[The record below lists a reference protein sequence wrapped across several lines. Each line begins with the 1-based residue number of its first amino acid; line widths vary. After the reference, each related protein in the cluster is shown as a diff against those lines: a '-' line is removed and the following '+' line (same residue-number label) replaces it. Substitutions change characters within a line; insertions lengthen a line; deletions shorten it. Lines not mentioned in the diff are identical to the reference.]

1 MPLAPLSSQAY
12 GRSGLPKARLVNMYV
27 ERTPEGPTDSVRRGR
42 PGLVA
47 SSTIGNGPIRGVMT
61 HQGDRFVLSGTRVY
75 RAGVQVGIIPGLY
88 RVRYAQSDTQLVI
101 VADGIVYLVG
111 GSVTTIAMP
120 DGELVSDVAYA
131 AGRFIY
137 TMADTGK
144 FRYSDIADAETIGGL
159 NFATAESNPD
169 AIVSVETLGQD
180 VLFFGQSTTEWWGPT
195 SDIAAPFQPYTGRRY
210 DVGSAAQNSA
220 ARIDNGLFFVGTA
233 QRSDRTD
240 LKVYRTSSIAEV
252 ISTPAIDA
260 FLARCADISLATAV
274 EVPMEGRSFYVL
286 NIPGVTSVA
295 FDVREKTWAEWSS
308 YGEDIFRIQVADAG
322 IYGDF
327 DTSQLWTVDPEAT
340 TDGSDP
346 LVRICSAYV
355 PTISR
360 ERMSSLHLYGARGEG
375 ALGTSPVVEMRYTD
389 TDDAGWGVW
398 VSASLGA
405 YGEHPKARWFQLGQ
419 MQPPGRIIEFR
430 CSDDVL
436 FAPFGLA
443 VNEMR

>member
-1 MPLAPLSSQAY
+1 MLIPLSSQAY
-12 GRSGLPKARLVNMYV
+12 GRAGLPKARLVNMYV
-27 ERTPEGPTDSVRRGR
+27 ERTPEGPTESVRRGR

-61 HQGDRFVLSGTRVY
+61 HQGVRYVLSGTRVY
-75 RAGVQVGIIPGLY
+75 QAGVQVGIIPGLY
-88 RVRYAQSDTQLVI
+88 RIRYAQSDTQLVI

-111 GSVTTIAMP
+111 DAVSIIAMP
-120 DGELVSDVAYA
+120 DAELVSDVAYA

-137 TMADTGK
+137 TMADSGE
-144 FRYSDIADAETIGGL
+144 FRYSDIADAETIGDL

-180 VLFFGQSTTEWWGPT
+180 VLFFGQSTTEWWGISGDT
-195 SDIAAPFQPYTGRRY
+195 AAPFQPYTGRRY
-210 DVGSAAQNSA
+210 DVGSAAQNAA
-220 ARIDNGLFFVGTA
+220 ARIDNGIFFVGTA

-240 LKVYRTSSIAEV
+240 LKVYRTSSTAEV

-295 FDVREKTWAEWSS
+295 YDVREKTWAEWSS
-308 YGEDIFRIQVADAG
+308 YGETTFRVQCADAG
-322 IYGDF
+322 VYGDF
-327 DTSQLWTVDPEAT
+327 DTAQLWTVDPDVT
-340 TDGSDP
+340 KDGTDP
-346 LVRICSAYV
+346 LVRTCSAFI
-355 PTISR
+355 PTILR
-360 ERMSSLHLYGARGEG
+360 ERVNRLHLYGARGEG
-375 ALGTSPVVEMRYTD
+375 AVGTSPVVEMRYSD
-389 TDDAGWGVW
+389 SDDMDWGVW
-398 VSASLGA
+398 VSALLGA
-405 YGEHPKARWFQLGQ
+405 HGEARNAKWYQLGQ
-419 MQPPGRIIEFR
+419 MRAPGRIVEFR

-443 VNEMR
+443 VNEAG